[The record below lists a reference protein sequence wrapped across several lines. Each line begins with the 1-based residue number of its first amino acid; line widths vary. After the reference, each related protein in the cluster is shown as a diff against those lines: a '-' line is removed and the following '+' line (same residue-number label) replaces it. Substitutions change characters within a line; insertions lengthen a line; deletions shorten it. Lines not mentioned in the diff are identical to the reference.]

1 MCESQFQQLC
11 FQIPTS
17 CKNKKIYMWFRKK
30 IYFTRKNKR
39 NKISNDRN
47 YN

>member
-17 CKNKKIYMWFRKK
+17 CKNKKYMWFRKK

-39 NKISNDRN
+39 NEISNDRN